1 MIAIFGGLGAAVL
14 WAAANL
20 ASSRSSRMIGA
31 SSALAWMMFVGL
43 AVTAPF
49 VPFAGPL
56 PSLTPILAFW
66 LAASGLGSVIGLFFV
81 YRGLRI
87 GKVGPV
93 LAIASTEG
101 AIAAVV
107 AVIAGEQLTIP
118 VAVML
123 IVIAVGIAVVALAT
137 GDTADAGT
145 AETAGAAAIAG
156 DTVDEV
162 AGKDAG
168 PSPAATKPRRGAD
181 RQAALFG
188 TAGAIAFGFSIYGTA
203 QAGMTLP
210 IVLAIMPARVT
221 GVVFVFIPMALAG
234 RLKMTRGAAPLV
246 VITALGEVLGN
257 AVYVLGA
264 RESIAIAAVLACQ
277 YAAVGAVAAFFLF
290 RERLSM
296 LQRSGVAAIAV
307 GVAILTAVRT

>member
-1 MIAIFGGLGAAVL
+1 MIAILGGLGAAFM

-20 ASSRSSRMIGA
+20 ASARSSRIIGA
-31 SSALAWMMFVGL
+31 SSALGWMMLVGL
-43 AVTAPF
+43 VVTAPL

-56 PSLTPILAFW
+56 PPLTPALAFW

-107 AVIAGEQLTIP
+107 AVIAGERLTIP
-118 VAVML
+118 VALML
-123 IVIAVGIAVVALAT
+123 GVIAVGIAVVALAT
-137 GDTADAGT
+137 GDAAEANGT
-145 AETAGAAAIAG
+145 AGTAGAAGDHGVTATAG
-156 DTVDEV
+156 LT
-162 AGKDAG
+162 AA
-168 PSPAATKPRRGAD
+168 SPVLRPGRSAE
-181 RQAALFG
+181 RQATLFG

-203 QAGMTLP
+203 QAGLSLP
-210 IVLAIMPARVT
+210 IIIAIMPARVA
-221 GVVFVFIPMALAG
+221 GVALVFVPMALAG
-234 RLKMTRGAAPLV
+234 RLRMTRHAAPLV

-257 AVYVLGA
+257 VAYVGGA

-290 RERLSM
+290 RERLSL
-296 LQRSGVAAIAV
+296 LQRSGVVTIAL

>member
-1 MIAIFGGLGAAVL
+1 MIAILGGLGAAFM

-20 ASSRSSRMIGA
+20 ASARSSRLIGA
-31 SSALAWMMFVGL
+31 SSALAWMMLVGL
-43 AVTAPF
+43 VVTAPL
-49 VPFAGPL
+49 VPFAGPV
-56 PSLTPILAFW
+56 PQLTPVLAFW

-107 AVIAGEQLTIP
+107 AVIAGERLTIP
-118 VAVML
+118 VALML
-123 IVIAVGIAVVALAT
+123 GVIAVGIAVVALAT
-137 GDTADAGT
+137 GDAAEASGAAGEHGVS
-145 AETAGAAAIAG
+145 ATAGA
-156 DTVDEV
+156 
-162 AGKDAG
+162 
-168 PSPAATKPRRGAD
+168 SPVLRPGRSAE
-181 RQAALFG
+181 RQATLFG

-203 QAGMTLP
+203 QAGLALP
-210 IVLAIMPARVT
+210 IIIAIMPARVA
-221 GVVFVFIPMALAG
+221 GVALVFVPMALAG
-234 RLKMTRGAAPLV
+234 RLRMTRRAVPLV

-257 AVYVLGA
+257 VAYVVGA

-290 RERLSM
+290 RERLSL
-296 LQRSGVAAIAV
+296 LQRSGVVAIAV

>member
-1 MIAIFGGLGAAVL
+1 MIAILGGLGAAFL

-20 ASSRSSRMIGA
+20 ASSRSSRLIGA
-31 SSALAWMMFVGL
+31 SSALAWMMLVGL
-43 AVTAPF
+43 VVTAPLA
-49 VPFAGPL
+49 PFAGPL
-56 PSLTPILAFW
+56 PQLTPALAFW

-107 AVIAGEQLTIP
+107 AVIAGERLTIP
-118 VAVML
+118 VALML
-123 IVIAVGIAVVALAT
+123 VVIAVGIAVVALAT
-137 GDTADAGT
+137 GDA
-145 AETAGAAAIAG
+145 AEASGAAGAAG
-156 DTVDEV
+156 DHGVT
-162 AGKDAG
+162 
-168 PSPAATKPRRGAD
+168 ATSLVLRPGRSAE
-181 RQAALFG
+181 RQATLFG

-203 QAGMTLP
+203 QAGLSLP
-210 IVLAIMPARVT
+210 IIIAIMPARVA
-221 GVVFVFIPMALAG
+221 GVALVFVPMALAG
-234 RLKMTRGAAPLV
+234 RLRMTRHAAPLV

-257 AVYVLGA
+257 AAYVVGA

-277 YAAVGAVAAFFLF
+277 YAAIGAVAAFFLF
-290 RERLSM
+290 RERLSL
-296 LQRSGVAAIAV
+296 LQRSGVVAIAI

>member
-1 MIAIFGGLGAAVL
+1 MPQTAVMIAILGGLGAAFM

-20 ASSRSSRMIGA
+20 ASARSSRLIGA
-31 SSALAWMMFVGL
+31 SSALAWMMLVGL
-43 AVTAPF
+43 VVTAPL
-49 VPFAGPL
+49 VPFAGPV
-56 PSLTPILAFW
+56 PQLTPVLAFW

-107 AVIAGEQLTIP
+107 AVIAGERLTIP
-118 VAVML
+118 VALML
-123 IVIAVGIAVVALAT
+123 GVIAVGIAVVALAT
-137 GDTADAGT
+137 GDTAEASG
-145 AETAGAAAIAG
+145 AAGAAGEHGVSATA
-156 DTVDEV
+156 
-162 AGKDAG
+162 AA
-168 PSPAATKPRRGAD
+168 SPVLRPGRSAE
-181 RQAALFG
+181 RQATLFG

-203 QAGMTLP
+203 QAGLALP
-210 IVLAIMPARVT
+210 IIIAIMPARVA
-221 GVVFVFIPMALAG
+221 GVALVFVPMALAG
-234 RLKMTRGAAPLV
+234 RLRMTRRAVPLV

-257 AVYVLGA
+257 VAYVVGA

-290 RERLSM
+290 RERLSL
-296 LQRSGVAAIAV
+296 LQRSGVVAIAV

>member
-1 MIAIFGGLGAAVL
+1 MIAILGGLSAAFL

-20 ASSRSSRMIGA
+20 ASARSSRIIGA
-31 SSALAWMMFVGL
+31 SSALGWMMLVGL
-43 AVTAPF
+43 VVTAPL

-56 PSLTPILAFW
+56 PPLTPALAFW

-107 AVIAGEQLTIP
+107 AVIAGERLTIP
-118 VAVML
+118 VALML
-123 IVIAVGIAVVALAT
+123 GVIALGIAVVALAT
-137 GDTADAGT
+137 GDAAEANGAAGDH
-145 AETAGAAAIAG
+145 GAAA
-156 DTVDEV
+156 T
-162 AGKDAG
+162 
-168 PSPAATKPRRGAD
+168 SPVVRPGRSAE
-181 RQAALFG
+181 RQATLFG

-203 QAGMTLP
+203 QAGLALP
-210 IVLAIMPARVT
+210 IIIAIMPARVA
-221 GVVFVFIPMALAG
+221 GVALVFVPMALAG
-234 RLKMTRGAAPLV
+234 RLRMTRRAAPLV

-257 AVYVLGA
+257 VAYVVGA

-290 RERLSM
+290 RERLSL
-296 LQRSGVAAIAV
+296 LQRSGVVAIAV

>member
-1 MIAIFGGLGAAVL
+1 MAQTASVIAILGGLGAAFL

-20 ASSRSSRMIGA
+20 ASARSSRLIGA
-31 SSALAWMMFVGL
+31 SSALAWMMLIGL
-43 AVTAPF
+43 VVTAPL

-56 PSLTPILAFW
+56 PPLTPALAFW

-107 AVIAGEQLTIP
+107 AVIAGERLTIP
-118 VAVML
+118 VALML
-123 IVIAVGIAVVALAT
+123 GVIAVAIAVVALAT
-137 GDTADAGT
+137 GDA
-145 AETAGAAAIAG
+145 AEANGAAGAALVLRPGRSA
-156 DTVDEV
+156 E
-162 AGKDAG
+162 
-168 PSPAATKPRRGAD
+168 
-181 RQAALFG
+181 RQATLFG

-203 QAGMTLP
+203 QAGLSLP
-210 IVLAIMPARVT
+210 IIIAIMPARVA
-221 GVVFVFIPMALAG
+221 GVALVFVPMALAG
-234 RLKMTRGAAPLV
+234 RLRMTRHAAPLV

-257 AVYVLGA
+257 VAYVVGA

-277 YAAVGAVAAFFLF
+277 YAAIGAVAAFFLF
-290 RERLSM
+290 RERLSL
-296 LQRSGVAAIAV
+296 LQRSGVVAIAV

>member
-1 MIAIFGGLGAAVL
+1 VAQTAAVIAILGGLGAAFL

-20 ASSRSSRMIGA
+20 ASARSSRLIGA
-31 SSALAWMMFVGL
+31 SSALAWMMLIGL
-43 AVTAPF
+43 VVTAPL

-56 PSLTPILAFW
+56 PPLTPALAFW

-107 AVIAGEQLTIP
+107 AVIAGERLTIL
-118 VAVML
+118 VALML
-123 IVIAVGIAVVALAT
+123 GVIAVAIAVVALAT
-137 GDTADAGT
+137 GDAAKANGAAGDHGVTA
-145 AETAGAAAIAG
+145 TAGLTA
-156 DTVDEV
+156 T
-162 AGKDAG
+162 
-168 PSPAATKPRRGAD
+168 SPVVRPGRSAE
-181 RQAALFG
+181 RQATLFG

-203 QAGMTLP
+203 QAGLSLP
-210 IVLAIMPARVT
+210 IITAIMPARVA
-221 GVVFVFIPMALAG
+221 GVALVFVPMALAG
-234 RLKMTRGAAPLV
+234 RLRMTRHAAPLV
-246 VITALGEVLGN
+246 VITAFGEVLGN
-257 AVYVLGA
+257 VAYVVGA

-277 YAAVGAVAAFFLF
+277 YAAIGAVAAFFLF
-290 RERLSM
+290 RERLSL
-296 LQRSGVAAIAV
+296 LQRSGVVAIAV

>member
-1 MIAIFGGLGAAVL
+1 MIAILGGLGAAFL

-20 ASSRSSRMIGA
+20 ASARSSRLIGA
-31 SSALAWMMFVGL
+31 SSALAWMMLIGL
-43 AVTAPF
+43 VVTAPL

-56 PSLTPILAFW
+56 PPLTPALAFW

-107 AVIAGEQLTIP
+107 AVIAGERLTIP
-118 VAVML
+118 VALML
-123 IVIAVGIAVVALAT
+123 GVIAVAIAVVALAT
-137 GDTADAGT
+137 GDAAEANGAAGDH
-145 AETAGAAAIAG
+145 GAAA
-156 DTVDEV
+156 T
-162 AGKDAG
+162 
-168 PSPAATKPRRGAD
+168 SPVVRPGRSAE
-181 RQAALFG
+181 RQATLFG

-203 QAGMTLP
+203 QAGLSLP
-210 IVLAIMPARVT
+210 IIIAIMPARVA
-221 GVVFVFIPMALAG
+221 GVALVFVPMALAG
-234 RLKMTRGAAPLV
+234 RLRMTRQAAPLV

-257 AVYVLGA
+257 VAYVVGA

-277 YAAVGAVAAFFLF
+277 YAAIGAVAAFFLF
-290 RERLSM
+290 RERLSL
-296 LQRSGVAAIAV
+296 LQRSGVVAIAV

>member
-1 MIAIFGGLGAAVL
+1 MIAILGGLGAAVL

-56 PSLTPILAFW
+56 PNLTPILAFW

-107 AVIAGEQLTIP
+107 AVIAGEKLTIP

-123 IVIAVGIAVVALAT
+123 VVIAVGIAVVALAT
-137 GDTADAGT
+137 GDTADAGE
-145 AETAGAAAIAG
+145 AAGEATGGAP
-156 DTVDEV
+156 DS
-162 AGKDAG
+162 
-168 PSPAATKPRRGAD
+168 SPATTKPRRGAD

-203 QAGMTLP
+203 QAGMSLP

-221 GVVFVFIPMALAG
+221 GVAFVFIPMALAG
-234 RLKMTRGAAPLV
+234 RLKMTRRAAPLV

>member
-1 MIAIFGGLGAAVL
+1 MIAILGGLGAAFM

-20 ASSRSSRMIGA
+20 ASARSSRLIGA
-31 SSALAWMMFVGL
+31 SSALAWMMLVGL
-43 AVTAPF
+43 VVTAPL
-49 VPFAGPL
+49 VPFAGPV
-56 PSLTPILAFW
+56 PQLTPVLAFW

-107 AVIAGEQLTIP
+107 AVIAGERLTIP
-118 VAVML
+118 VALML
-123 IVIAVGIAVVALAT
+123 GVIAVGIAVVALAT
-137 GDTADAGT
+137 GDTAEASG
-145 AETAGAAAIAG
+145 AAGAAGEHGVSATA
-156 DTVDEV
+156 
-162 AGKDAG
+162 AA
-168 PSPAATKPRRGAD
+168 SPVLRPGRSAE
-181 RQAALFG
+181 RQATLFG

-203 QAGMTLP
+203 QAGLALP
-210 IVLAIMPARVT
+210 IIIAIMPARVA
-221 GVVFVFIPMALAG
+221 GVALVFVPMALAG
-234 RLKMTRGAAPLV
+234 RLRMTRRAVPLV

-257 AVYVLGA
+257 VAYVVGA

-290 RERLSM
+290 RERLSL
-296 LQRSGVAAIAV
+296 LQRSGVVAIAV

>member
-1 MIAIFGGLGAAVL
+1 MIAILGGLGAAFL

-20 ASSRSSRMIGA
+20 ASSRSSRLIGA
-31 SSALAWMMFVGL
+31 SSTLATMMLVGL
-43 AVTAPF
+43 LVTLPF

-56 PSLTPILAFW
+56 PPLTPILAFW

-101 AIAAVV
+101 ALAAVV
-107 AVIAGEQLTIP
+107 AVIAGESLTVL
-118 VAVML
+118 VALML
-123 IVIAVGIAVVALAT
+123 VLIAVGIAVVALAT
-137 GDTADAGT
+137 GDAPEATGETDA
-145 AETAGAAAIAG
+145 EPAAA
-156 DTVDEV
+156 
-162 AGKDAG
+162 
-168 PSPAATKPRRGAD
+168 PPAAVPRPRRSAE

-203 QAGMTLP
+203 QAGIALP
-210 IVLAIMPARVT
+210 IMIAIMPARVA
-221 GVVFVFIPMALAG
+221 GVALVFIPMALAG
-234 RLKMTRGAAPLV
+234 RLRMTRRAAPLV

-257 AVYVLGA
+257 MAYVVGA

-290 RERLSM
+290 RERLSL
-296 LQRSGVAAIAV
+296 LQRSGVVAIAV

>member
-1 MIAIFGGLGAAVL
+1 MIAILGGLGAAFL

-20 ASSRSSRMIGA
+20 ASARSSRLIGA
-31 SSALAWMMFVGL
+31 SSALAWMMLIGL
-43 AVTAPF
+43 VVTAPL

-56 PSLTPILAFW
+56 PPLTPALAFW

-107 AVIAGEQLTIP
+107 AVIAGERLTIP
-118 VAVML
+118 VALML
-123 IVIAVGIAVVALAT
+123 GVIAVAIAVVALAT
-137 GDTADAGT
+137 GDAAEANGAAGDH
-145 AETAGAAAIAG
+145 GAAA
-156 DTVDEV
+156 T
-162 AGKDAG
+162 
-168 PSPAATKPRRGAD
+168 SPAVRPGRSAE
-181 RQAALFG
+181 RQATLFG

-203 QAGMTLP
+203 QAGLSLP
-210 IVLAIMPARVT
+210 IIIAIMPARVA
-221 GVVFVFIPMALAG
+221 GVALVFVPMALAG
-234 RLKMTRGAAPLV
+234 RLRMTRHAAPLV

-257 AVYVLGA
+257 VAYVVGA

-277 YAAVGAVAAFFLF
+277 YAAIGAVAAFFLF
-290 RERLSM
+290 RERLSL
-296 LQRSGVAAIAV
+296 LQRSGVVAIAV

>member
-1 MIAIFGGLGAAVL
+1 MIAILGGLSAAFL

-20 ASSRSSRMIGA
+20 ASARSSRLIGA
-31 SSALAWMMFVGL
+31 SSALAWMMLVGL
-43 AVTAPF
+43 VVTAPLA
-49 VPFAGPL
+49 PFAGPL
-56 PSLTPILAFW
+56 PQVTPALAFW

-107 AVIAGEQLTIP
+107 AVIAGERLTIP
-118 VAVML
+118 VALML
-123 IVIAVGIAVVALAT
+123 VVIAVGIAVVALAT
-137 GDTADAGT
+137 GDAAEADGVS
-145 AETAGAAAIAG
+145 GAAG
-156 DTVDEV
+156 DHGVT
-162 AGKDAG
+162 AT
-168 PSPAATKPRRGAD
+168 SPVLRPGRSAE
-181 RQAALFG
+181 RQATLFG

-203 QAGMTLP
+203 QAGLALP
-210 IVLAIMPARVT
+210 IIIAIMPARVA
-221 GVVFVFIPMALAG
+221 GVALVFVPMALAG
-234 RLKMTRGAAPLV
+234 RLRMTRRAAPLV

-257 AVYVLGA
+257 VAYVVGA
-264 RESIAIAAVLACQ
+264 RESIAIAAILACQ

-290 RERLSM
+290 RERLSL
-296 LQRSGVAAIAV
+296 LQRSGVVAIAV

>member
-1 MIAIFGGLGAAVL
+1 MIAILGGLGAAFM

-20 ASSRSSRMIGA
+20 ASARSSRLIGA
-31 SSALAWMMFVGL
+31 SSALAWMMLVGL
-43 AVTAPF
+43 MVTAPL
-49 VPFAGPL
+49 VPFAGPV
-56 PSLTPILAFW
+56 PQLTPVLTFW
-66 LAASGLGSVIGLFFV
+66 LVASGLGSVIGLFFV

-107 AVIAGEQLTIP
+107 AVIAGERLTIP
-118 VAVML
+118 VALML
-123 IVIAVGIAVVALAT
+123 GVIAVGIAVVALAT
-137 GDTADAGT
+137 GDV
-145 AETAGAAAIAG
+145 AEASGAAGAAGEHGVSATA
-156 DTVDEV
+156 
-162 AGKDAG
+162 AA
-168 PSPAATKPRRGAD
+168 SPVLRPGRSAE
-181 RQAALFG
+181 RQATLFG

-203 QAGMTLP
+203 QAGLALP
-210 IVLAIMPARVT
+210 IIIAIMPARVA
-221 GVVFVFIPMALAG
+221 GVALVFVPMALAG
-234 RLKMTRGAAPLV
+234 RLRMTRRAVPLV

-257 AVYVLGA
+257 VAYVVGA

-290 RERLSM
+290 RERLSL
-296 LQRSGVAAIAV
+296 LQRSGVVAIAV

>member
-1 MIAIFGGLGAAVL
+1 MIAILGGLGAAFL

-20 ASSRSSRMIGA
+20 ASSRSSRLIGA
-31 SSALAWMMFVGL
+31 SSTLATMMLVGL
-43 AVTAPF
+43 LVTLPF

-56 PSLTPILAFW
+56 PPLTPILAFW

-107 AVIAGEQLTIP
+107 AVIAGERLTVL
-118 VAVML
+118 VALML
-123 IVIAVGIAVVALAT
+123 VVIAVGIAVVALAT
-137 GDTADAGT
+137 GDAPEATGET
-145 AETAGAAAIAG
+145 SAEPPTGAGAAAEA
-156 DTVDEV
+156 
-162 AGKDAG
+162 DAQR
-168 PSPAATKPRRGAD
+168 PRRSAE

-203 QAGMTLP
+203 QAGIALP
-210 IVLAIMPARVT
+210 IMIAILPARLA
-221 GVVFVFIPMALAG
+221 GVALVFIPMALAG
-234 RLKMTRGAAPLV
+234 RLRMTRRAAPLV

-257 AVYVLGA
+257 MAYVVGA

-290 RERLSM
+290 RERLSP
-296 LQRSGVAAIAV
+296 LQRSGVVAIAV